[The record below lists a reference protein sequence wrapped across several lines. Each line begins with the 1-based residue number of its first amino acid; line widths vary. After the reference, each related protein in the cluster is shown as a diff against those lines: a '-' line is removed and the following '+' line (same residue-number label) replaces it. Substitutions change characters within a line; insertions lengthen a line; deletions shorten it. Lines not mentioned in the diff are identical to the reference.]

1 MQIVVDSSVLVGLL
15 NPLDHRHNQSTQLIR
30 ALQNGEHE
38 LVYFDC
44 VVGESLSTIV
54 RRLSEKGRIAD
65 IQHLL
70 NQLDLYLPQDQINWV
85 LPDVPRL
92 YTEIL
97 DLMRASSGAL
107 NFHDALIALAC
118 RDRQI
123 SLIASFDADFDQI
136 HWLRRLSA
144 PQDLSKFT
152 ITE

>member
-1 MQIVVDSSVLVGLL
+1 M
-15 NPLDHRHNQSTQLIR
+15 
-30 ALQNGEHE
+30 
-38 LVYFDC
+38 
-44 VVGESLSTIV
+44 VGESLSTIV